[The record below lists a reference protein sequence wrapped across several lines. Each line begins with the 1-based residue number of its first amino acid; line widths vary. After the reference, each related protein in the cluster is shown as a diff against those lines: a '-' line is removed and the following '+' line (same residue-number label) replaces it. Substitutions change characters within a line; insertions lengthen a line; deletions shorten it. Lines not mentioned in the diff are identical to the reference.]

1 MLIRGDRLSRSAPN
15 MSIDVGKLERAAAQ
29 AEEVVTELVS
39 QGRLDHA
46 IRVVLGMLREI
57 LREGLAPSW
66 RTSIN

>member
-1 MLIRGDRLSRSAPN
+1 
-15 MSIDVGKLERAAAQ
+15 MSIDVRKLERAAAQ
-29 AEEVVTELVS
+29 AEEVVTELVR